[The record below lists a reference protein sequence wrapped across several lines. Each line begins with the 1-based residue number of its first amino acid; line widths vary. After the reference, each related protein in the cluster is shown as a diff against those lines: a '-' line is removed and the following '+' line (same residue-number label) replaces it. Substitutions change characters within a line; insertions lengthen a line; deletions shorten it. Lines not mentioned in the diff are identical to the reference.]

1 MQDQVDDTT
10 RKDDT
15 RILMHHHDP
24 LMRCNIT
31 IHAQPF
37 ILHPCPAPPSYEILF
52 LERDIWLDIKERQ
65 DNESTSQRDKAITAS
80 RHATA
85 QVP

>member
-15 RILMHHHDP
+15 RILMHHHDA
-24 LMRCNIT
+24 LMRCNIM

-52 LERDIWLDIKERQ
+52 LERDIWLDIKEGQRV
-65 DNESTSQRDKAITAS
+65 NESTRQSDHYIKN
-80 RHATA
+80 A